1 MSKRAKR
8 TFVGSTKP
16 LRPETTS
23 ATPTMNLGLNVPVAV
38 KATRL
43 CPNEEPYVKGLL
55 PIVAAPVM
63 KFMGLAPGVSL
74 RPFKTSWRPP
84 GQAAVEEETR
94 VSVPI
99 VWKLEFCVTVY
110 V

>member
-1 MSKRAKR
+1 
-8 TFVGSTKP
+8 VGSMKP

-23 ATPTMNLGLNVPVAV
+23 ATPTMNLGTKGAPPVVAMLPVADR
-38 KATRL
+38 ATRAA
-43 CPNEEPYVKGLL
+43 PYEEPYTYGLL
-55 PIVAAPVM
+55 PIEAAPVM

-84 GQAAVEEETR
+84 GQAVADDDTR

-99 VWKLEFCVTVY
+99 VWKLEFVETAY